1 MMSKSLKNT
10 CQGDYCT
17 LANVSDVVTGKEDAN
32 FSVPNGKY
40 KFFTCSNDTLTCNDF
55 VWDKSA
61 VLIAGN
67 GDFNVKLYTGKF
79 NAYQRTYVLTPPEEY
94 YGLVYMASLYR
105 INSFKSASAGS
116 IVKFIAKADI
126 ENIPLFIPK
135 DTSYLQC
142 MNKLIHLQ
150 EKNNQENGV
159 LVSLRDWLLPML
171 MNGQAI
177 ISN

>member
-10 CQGDYCT
+10 CQGNYCT

-67 GDFNVKLYTGKF
+67 GDFNVKHYTGKF

-105 INSFKSASAGS
+105 INSFKSASACS

-150 EKNNQENGV
+150 EKNNQENEV

-177 ISN
+177 ITN